1 MMNTIKFLALAIFF
15 IWANQSHSA
24 TITRFSP
31 QGATSGVRQIVID
44 FDRAAVTFGET
55 KLPAPVE
62 VQCSLDSATAGTGRW
77 INERSWA
84 YDFTNPIPAGVACKA
99 ELKPQNLNFLGGV
112 IKGESQYTFNTGG
125 PTIERATPGQYAP
138 PIVEDQIF
146 LLHLTGP
153 ATLTSLRA
161 FVWCAVEGLGER
173 VPIRL
178 ISGADRDAVIEA
190 GNLQEEANKAP
201 LSVVTLACNR
211 RLPSSAKIQLVYGQ
225 GIVSAVQ
232 SGEEVKTTTEQRLDF
247 TVREPFT
254 ANFNCE
260 RENARSGC
268 VPILPLT
275 LNFNAPV
282 PTALL
287 QSIRLTSGTK
297 TYPATLTDESGA
309 SMADAQ
315 AADYATTV
323 KFTGVF
329 PENTEFVIEL
339 PQALKDDSN
348 RLLSNAS
355 SFPLKVTTGAMPA
368 LAKFS
373 AAPFGVIERLADD
386 QGVGILPLTVRN
398 VEARLNIKELPVTQ
412 KRGTVTDLRLNSD
425 ADIIAWYRKTL
436 QYHEAWIERKHAEK
450 DATSPLPPVVSKERE
465 SEVETRSMSLLSKIE
480 STTQL
485 ELPAQSASDK
495 RPFEVIGV
503 PLTPGFHVIE
513 LTSQQLGQRLLD
525 ERYGETRPMFV
536 RTSALVTNLG
546 VHFKLGREN
555 SVAWVTTLDQGKPVP
570 GASVQ
575 ISDCHGRA
583 LAQAVTDSTGIASF
597 KGISPQA
604 PMCSEKNEYL
614 RAYFISA
621 RAPQPQSLK
630 LNASPIEDIA
640 FTWSSWD
647 KGIEPWRFNVPTS
660 QEATPDQRVH
670 TIFDRSLVR
679 AGETV
684 SMKHILRAETSH
696 GFDRVARPPSSYL
709 ITHVGSGQEYKGQ
722 VLWSTSAT
730 GGQSAQSTFKL
741 PRNAKLGLYT
751 VALVDKNKIQ
761 ESGNFRVE
769 EFRLPIFSGQI
780 KPDTNAPLVRTQ
792 KLPLDVQV
800 AYLSGGAAA
809 NLPVQVSALVR
820 DKALT
825 FPNYEDFIFRT
836 PRGLESSPGAA
847 AQVSEQQPGQRLIA
861 NKMPLVLDK
870 VGSGKLTIDS
880 IPSAKEVKELLLEA
894 TYADPSGEIQT
905 IRNLQTLWPA
915 QVIAGIKTEH
925 WVSAGETLKLQAL
938 ALDLTGQAQ
947 SKVALEVSAI
957 SRKVES
963 VRKRLVGGFYSY
975 DNKTI
980 TKDLGVVCRGTSDTR
995 GLMSCDAK
1003 LDQAGEVELIVTA
1016 RDPAG
1021 NQIQAA
1027 TSVYV
1032 TRQGEIWF
1040 GADDH
1045 DRMDVL
1051 PEKKTYQPGEIAK
1064 FQVRMPFRQATAL
1077 VAIEREGILETRVV
1091 ELKGDDP
1098 TIAIEVK
1105 AGWSPNVYVSVL
1117 ALRGRLRAVPW
1128 YSFFTWGYRAPT
1140 KWWADYTNPDH
1151 DDFVAPTSM
1160 VDLSKPTYRF
1170 GMGSIRVGDAAHR
1183 LNVKVE
1189 TDRSTYPVRDKA
1201 QVTVTVTLPNQQPAA
1216 HAEIALAAVDKAL
1229 LELMPNK
1236 SWNLLEGMLVPR
1248 AWGVVTSTAQMEIVG
1263 RRHYGRKAVPAGGG
1277 GGRNTTRELLDTLLL
1292 WNPKIILDEKG
1303 QAQVTVPL
1311 NDALTTFE
1319 IVAIAD
1325 LSTGLFGTGKTTI
1338 QSMQDLQII
1347 SGLPPLVREGDQY
1360 QAQVTL
1366 RNTTDKPMKLMVEA
1380 NHQTLT
1386 LPPQLLELEPRTA
1399 GQVSWMVTVANQMTQ
1414 PELDTL
1420 IWQIRAKDSL
1430 SQTQDGLRINQR
1442 VTPAVPVTVQQATLL
1457 QLEGPFALEV
1467 KVPTDALAERG
1478 GVKLSF
1484 SRSLTQGLPSV
1495 RAWLASYPFSCLEQ
1509 STSKALGMRD
1519 HALWAELLTQLPGY
1533 LDRDGLATYF
1543 PPKAGDSNRGSD
1555 TLTAYLLSAAHEAQT
1570 LDPTFGIPRDLA
1582 APMLKGLSAFV
1593 QGKIERQSWSTES
1606 DLDVRKLT
1614 ALEALSRYGAA
1625 QPQMLDSI
1633 ELAPAKWPTH
1643 AVIDWLNILNRM
1655 PNIRGREQH
1664 RAQAN
1669 QVLRGRLVF
1678 QGSRASF
1685 STERNDA
1692 WWWLMQN
1699 GDVNAARLSLLT
1711 LTDPTWKTDSSRL
1724 LTGLIARQQ
1733 KGAWS
1738 TTTANLWGSLALEQ
1752 FAKVHEATPV
1762 TGKIGASL
1770 GQTMSVVEMS
1780 AESPAS
1786 MVLAWPV
1793 SDQTDT
1799 LRITPVGTGRPWVGI
1814 QSLAAIPLT
1823 APRFA
1828 GFQIKR
1834 SVNPIEQA
1842 DKTLPPGTF
1851 SRGDIVR
1858 ITLEFNA
1865 STEMTWVALTDAIPA
1880 GATILGSGLG
1890 RDSQIAINGEKQE
1903 TKAWLAYQERSLDG
1917 LRAYY
1922 EYVPAGIS
1930 KLQYTIRLNNSG
1942 TFSLPATRVEA
1953 MYAPEMFGETPN
1965 VQVVVR

>member
-1 MMNTIKFLALAIFF
+1 MNTLKFLAFVLLLCFASLSQ
-15 IWANQSHSA
+15 AA

-31 QGATSGVRQIVID
+31 QGATSGVRQIVVD
-44 FDRAAVTFGET
+44 FDRAAVAFGEA
-55 KLPAPVE
+55 KLPAPID
-62 VQCSLDSATAGTGRW
+62 VQCSLDGAAKGSGRW
-77 INERSWA
+77 LNERSWA
-84 YDFTNPIPAGVACKA
+84 YDFTNEVPPGVVCTA
-99 ELKPQNLNFLGGV
+99 ELQPIGSGFLGGS
-112 IKGESQYTFNTGG
+112 IQGDTQYLFNTGG
-125 PTIERATPGQYAP
+125 PVIERAQPGRYG
-138 PIVEDQIF
+138 PIAEDQIF
-146 LLHLTGP
+146 VLNLTGP
-153 ATLTSLRA
+153 ATLASIRSH
-161 FVWCAVEGLGER
+161 VWCAVEGLGER
-173 VPIRL
+173 VPVRL
-178 ISGADRDAVIEA
+178 ISGTDRDAIIEA
-190 GNLQEEANKAP
+190 SFLEDEAKKDP

-211 RLPSSAKIQLVYGQ
+211 RLPASAKIQLVYGR
-225 GIVSAVQ
+225 GITSAIK
-232 SGEEVKTTTEQRLDF
+232 SGSDVKTTSEQRLDF

-254 ANFNCE
+254 ANFYCE

-268 VPILPLT
+268 IPILPLT

-297 TYPATLTDESGA
+297 TYPAMLTESSGTGMDDTQ
-309 SMADAQ
+309 S
-315 AADYATTV
+315 ADYATAVT
-323 KFTGVF
+323 FAGVL
-329 PENTEFVIEL
+329 PENTEFMIEL
-339 PQALKDDSN
+339 PSALKDDSD
-348 RLLSNAS
+348 RTLSNAT
-355 SFPLKVTTGAMPA
+355 SFPFKVNTGAMPA

-373 AAPFGVIERLADD
+373 AAPFGVIERLADQ
-386 QGVGILPLTVRN
+386 QGVGVLPLTVRN
-398 VEARLNIKELPVTQ
+398 VEARLDIKELPVTQ
-412 KRGTVTDLRLNSD
+412 KRGKVTDLRLHSD

-436 QYHEAWIERKHAEK
+436 TYNSAWINRKQAQK
-450 DATSPLPPVVSKERE
+450 DARSPLPPVIYKDRE
-465 SEVETRSMSLLSKIE
+465 NEVETRTVSLISQLE

-485 ELPAQSASDK
+485 ELPAQATSDK

-503 PLTPGFHVIE
+503 PLTPGFHIVEIA
-513 LTSQQLGQRLLD
+513 SQQLGKRLLD
-525 ERYGETRPMFV
+525 EQYGETRTMYV
-536 RTSALVTNLG
+536 RTSALITNLG

-555 SVAWVTTLDQGKPVP
+555 AVAWVTTLDQGTPVA

-583 LAQAVTDSTGIASF
+583 LAQVVTDSTGIASF

-604 PMCSEKNEYL
+604 PLCDENYEYL
-614 RAYFISA
+614 RAYFVSA

-630 LNASPIEDIA
+630 LNAPSIEDIA
-640 FTWSSWD
+640 FTWSNWD

-660 QEATPDQRVH
+660 HDARPDQRIH
-670 TIFDRSLVR
+670 TIFDRTLVR

-684 SMKHILRAETSH
+684 SMKHILRAETSR
-696 GFDRVARPPSSYL
+696 GFDRAANPPSSYL
-709 ITHVGSGQEYKGQ
+709 ITHVGSGQQYKGE

-741 PRNAKLGLYT
+741 PRNAKLGLYQ
-751 VALVDKNKIQ
+751 VGLVNKNQIQ
-761 ESGNFRVE
+761 ESGEFRVE
-769 EFRLPIFSGQI
+769 EFRLPVLRGQI

-792 KLPLDVQV
+792 TLPVDVQV
-800 AYLSGGAAA
+800 AYVSGGAAA

-820 DKALT
+820 DKALA
-825 FPNYEDFIFRT
+825 FPSYEEFIFKT
-836 PRGLESSPGAA
+836 PRGLEASSVNVT
-847 AQVSEQQPGQRLIA
+847 QYLESQQAQRLVA
-861 NKMPLVLDK
+861 NKIPLVLDK
-870 VGSGKLTIDS
+870 LGSGKLTIDS
-880 IPSAKEVKELLLEA
+880 IPTTKEAKELLLEA
-894 TYADPSGEIQT
+894 TYSDPSGEVQT
-905 IRNLQTLWPA
+905 IRKVQTLWPA
-915 QVIAGIKTEH
+915 QVVAGIKTES
-925 WVSAGETLKLQAL
+925 WVSVGQTLKLQAL
-938 ALDLTGQAQ
+938 ALDVTGQAQ
-947 SKVALEVSAI
+947 AKIALEVNAI

-963 VRKRLVGGFYSY
+963 ARKRLVGGFYSY

-980 TKDLGVVCRGTSDTR
+980 TKDLGVVCRGTSDAR
-995 GLMSCDAK
+995 GLMTCDAK
-1003 LDQAGEVELIVTA
+1003 LDQIGEVELIVTA
-1016 RDPAG
+1016 RDTAG

-1098 TIAIEVK
+1098 TISVEVK

-1117 ALRGRLRAVPW
+1117 ALRGRLRVVPW
-1128 YSFFTWGYRAPT
+1128 YSFFTWGYRTPT
-1140 KWWADYTNPDH
+1140 RWWSDYTNPDH
-1151 DDFVAPTSM
+1151 NDFVAPTSM

-1170 GMGSIRVGDAAHR
+1170 GMGSIQVGDAAHR

-1189 TDRSTYPVRDKA
+1189 TDRTAYPVRDQA

-1216 HAEIALAAVDKAL
+1216 HAEIALAAVDQAL

-1248 AWGVVTSTAQMEIVG
+1248 AWGVATSTAQMEIIG

-1277 GGRNTTRELLDTLLL
+1277 GGRNSTRELLDTLLL
-1292 WNPKIILDEKG
+1292 WNPKIVLDEKG
-1303 QAQVTVPL
+1303 QARVTVPL
-1311 NDALTTFE
+1311 NDALTSFE

-1325 LSTGLFGTGKTTI
+1325 VSTGLFGTGKTTI
-1338 QSMQDLQII
+1338 RSTQDLQII

-1360 QAQVTL
+1360 QAQMTL

-1380 NHQTLT
+1380 NHQTLS
-1386 LPPQLLELEPRTA
+1386 LPAQALELEPRTA
-1399 GQVSWMVTVANQMTQ
+1399 GQVSWTVTVANQTSQ
-1414 PELDTL
+1414 PVLDAL

-1430 SQTQDGLRINQR
+1430 SQTQDALQVNQR
-1442 VTPAVPVTVQQATLL
+1442 VTSSVPITVQQATLL
-1457 QLEGPFALEV
+1457 QLDGPYSLEL
-1467 KVPTDALAERG
+1467 KPPADALSQRG

-1495 RAWLASYPFSCLEQ
+1495 RTWLASYPFTCLEQ
-1509 STSKALGMRD
+1509 STSKALGIRD
-1519 HALWAELLTQLPGY
+1519 PTLWADLLTQLPGY
-1533 LDRDGLATYF
+1533 LDSDGLANYF
-1543 PPKAGDSNRGSD
+1543 PPRAGDRNRGSD
-1555 TLTAYLLSAAHEAQT
+1555 TLTAYLLSAAHEAKT
-1570 LDPTFGIPRDLA
+1570 LDPTFGIPPALA
-1582 APMLKGLSAFV
+1582 TPMLEGLSAFV
-1593 QGKIERQSWSTES
+1593 EGRIERQSWSAQS
-1606 DLDVRKLT
+1606 DLDVRKLA
-1614 ALEALSRYGAA
+1614 ALEALSRYGQA
-1625 QPQMLDSI
+1625 QPKMLDSI
-1633 ELAPAKWPTH
+1633 EIAPKKWPTH

-1655 PNIRGREQH
+1655 PSLRGREQH

-1669 QVLRGRLVF
+1669 QVLRSRLVF
-1678 QGSRASF
+1678 QGSRAGF
-1685 STERNDA
+1685 STERDDA

-1711 LTDPTWKTDSSRL
+1711 LTDPVWKADSGRL

-1752 FAKVHEATPV
+1752 FAKVRESTPV
-1762 TGKIGASL
+1762 TGKFGASL
-1770 GQTMSVVEMS
+1770 GQTLSVVDLS
-1780 AESPAS
+1780 TESSTS
-1786 MVLAWPV
+1786 MLLDWPTGG
-1793 SDQTDT
+1793 QTET
-1799 LRITPVGTGRPWVGI
+1799 LNITPVGTGRPWVGV

-1851 SRGDIVR
+1851 SRGDILR

-1865 STEMTWVALTDAIPA
+1865 SSAMTWVALTDAIPA

-1890 RDSQIAINGEKQE
+1890 RDSQIATKGEQQE
-1903 TKAWLAYQERSLDG
+1903 ANAWLAYQERSLEA
-1917 LRAYY
+1917 LKAYY
-1922 EYVPAGIS
+1922 EYVPAGVS
-1930 KLQYTIRLNNSG
+1930 KLQYTIRLNSAG
-1942 TFSLPATRVEA
+1942 TFSLPPSRVEA

-1965 VQVVVR
+1965 QPVIVR

>member
-1 MMNTIKFLALAIFF
+1 MNTIRLLALIIFCSF
-15 IWANQSHSA
+15 VSQSQAA

-55 KLPAPVE
+55 KLPVPVE
-62 VQCSLDSATAGTGRW
+62 VLCSLDRATAGSGRW
-77 INERSWA
+77 LNERSWA
-84 YDFTNPIPAGVACKA
+84 YDFTNEVPAGVVCTA
-99 ELKPQNLNFLGGV
+99 ELKPIDSGFLDGSIQGD
-112 IKGESQYTFNTGG
+112 SRYTFNTGG
-125 PTIERATPGQYAP
+125 PVIERATPGRYSP
-138 PIVEDQIF
+138 SIVEDQIF
-146 LLHLTGP
+146 VLHLSGP
-153 ATLTSLRA
+153 ATLESLRA
-161 FVWCAVEGLGER
+161 RVWCAVEGLGER
-173 VPIRL
+173 VPVRL
-178 ISGADRDAVIEA
+178 ISGEDRDAVIEA
-190 GNLQEEANKAP
+190 SNLQKEAKSEP

-211 RLPSSAKIQLVYGQ
+211 RLPPSAQIQLVYAR
-225 GIVSAVQ
+225 GIVSAAVT
-232 SGEEVKTTTEQRLDF
+232 GAEVRTTNEQRLDF

-254 ANFNCE
+254 ANFTCE

-268 VPILPLT
+268 VPILPLNLYFT
-275 LNFNAPV
+275 APV
-282 PTALL
+282 PSTLL

-297 TYPATLTDESGA
+297 TYPAILTDESGQRID
-309 SMADAQ
+309 SAQ
-315 AADYATTV
+315 LPNYANGV
-323 KFTGVF
+323 QFAGVF
-329 PENTEFVIEL
+329 PENTEFTIEL
-339 PQALKDDSN
+339 PQAVKDDSS
-348 RLLSNAS
+348 RPLSNATL
-355 SFPLKVTTGAMPA
+355 FPFKVKTGAMPA

-373 AAPFGVIERLADD
+373 AAPFGVIERLAEQ

-398 VEARLNIKELPVTQ
+398 VETHLDVKELAVTQ
-412 KRGTVTDLRLNSD
+412 KRGKVTDLRLNSD

-436 QYHEAWIERKHAEK
+436 TYNSAWIDRKRAQQ
-450 DATSPLPPVVSKERE
+450 DAKSPLPPVVSKDRE
-465 SEVETRSMSLLSKIE
+465 DEVETRSISLISQIE

-485 ELPAQSASDK
+485 ELPAQSANDK

-503 PLTPGFHVIE
+503 PLTPGFHVVEIA
-513 LTSQQLGQRLLD
+513 SQQLGQRLLD
-525 ERYGETRPMFV
+525 ERYGEARTMYV

-546 VHFKLGREN
+546 IHFKLGREN
-555 SVAWVTTLDQGKPVP
+555 SVAWVTTLDQGTPVT

-583 LAQAVTDSTGIASF
+583 LAQAITDSTGIANF
-597 KGISPQA
+597 KGISPQ
-604 PMCSEKNEYL
+604 PPLCDKSNEYL
-614 RAYFISA
+614 KAYFVSA

-630 LNASPIEDIA
+630 PNALPIEDIA
-640 FTWSSWD
+640 FTWSNWD
-647 KGIEPWRFNVPTS
+647 KGIESWRFNVPS
-660 QEATPDQRVH
+660 SRDAIPDQRVH
-670 TIFDRSLVR
+670 TIFDRTLVR

-696 GFDRVARPPSSYL
+696 GLDRVANPPSSYS
-709 ITHVGSGQEYKGQ
+709 ITHVGSGQEYKGE
-722 VLWSTSAT
+722 LRWSTSAT
-730 GGQSAQSTFKL
+730 GGQSAQSTFTL
-741 PRNAKLGLYT
+741 PRNAKLGLYK
-751 VALVDKNKIQ
+751 VALVNKNQTQ
-761 ESGNFRVE
+761 ESGDFRVE
-769 EFRLPIFSGQI
+769 EFRLPIFTGQI
-780 KPDTNAPLVRTQ
+780 KPDTNAPLLRTQ
-792 KLPLDVQV
+792 KLPIDVQV
-800 AYLSGGAAA
+800 AYLSGGAASG
-809 NLPVQVSALVR
+809 LPVQVSALVR

-825 FPNYEDFIFRT
+825 FPNHEEFIFKT
-836 PRGLESSPGAA
+836 PRGLQSRSEGADQDSESQS
-847 AQVSEQQPGQRLIA
+847 GQRLVA

-880 IPSAKEVKELLLEA
+880 IPAAKEVKELLLEA
-894 TYADPSGEIQT
+894 TYADPSGEVQT

-915 QVIAGIKTEH
+915 QVIAGIKTEN
-925 WVSAGETLKLQAL
+925 WVSVGQTLKLQAL

-947 SKVALEVSAI
+947 PKIALEVSAV

-963 VRKRLVGGFYSY
+963 ARKRTVGGFYSY

-980 TKDLGVVCRGTSDTR
+980 VKDLGIVCRGMSDAR
-995 GLMSCDAK
+995 GLMACDAR

-1016 RDPAG
+1016 RDTVG

-1051 PEKKTYQPGEIAK
+1051 PEKKNYQPGEIAK

-1098 TIAIEVK
+1098 TIAIEVR

-1117 ALRGRLRAVPW
+1117 ALRGRLRVVPW

-1170 GMGSIRVGDAAHR
+1170 GMGSIQVGDAAHR

-1189 TDRSTYPVRDKA
+1189 TDRTAYPVRDKA
-1201 QVTVTVTLPNQQPAA
+1201 RVTVTVTLPNQQPAA

-1229 LELMPNK
+1229 LELRPNR

-1248 AWGVVTSTAQMEIVG
+1248 AWGVATSTAQMEIVG

-1277 GGRNTTRELLDTLLL
+1277 GGRSPTRELLDTLLL
-1292 WNPKIILDEKG
+1292 WNPQIVLDEKG

-1338 QSMQDLQII
+1338 QSTQDLQII

-1380 NHQTLT
+1380 NHQTLN
-1386 LPPQLLELEPRTA
+1386 LPTQTLELAPRTT
-1399 GQVSWMVTVANQMTQ
+1399 GQVSWMVTVANQSTQ
-1414 PELDTL
+1414 PVLDTL

-1430 SQTQDGLRINQR
+1430 SQTQDGLKVNQR
-1442 VTPAVPVTVQQATLL
+1442 VTPAVPETVQQATLL
-1457 QLEGPFALEV
+1457 QLDGPYALEV
-1467 KVPTDALAERG
+1467 KPPAGALAQRG
-1478 GVKLSF
+1478 GIKLSL

-1519 HALWAELLTQLPGY
+1519 HALWADVLTQLPGY
-1533 LDRDGLATYF
+1533 LDSDGLATYF
-1543 PPKAGDSNRGSD
+1543 PPKAGDRNRGSD
-1555 TLTAYLLSAAHEAQT
+1555 TLTAYLLSAAQEAQT
-1570 LDPTFGIPRDLA
+1570 LDPTFGIPSDLA
-1582 APMLKGLSAFV
+1582 APMLKGLSDFV
-1593 QGKIERQSWSTES
+1593 QGKIERQSWSNQS
-1606 DLDVRKLT
+1606 DLAVRKLA
-1614 ALEALSRYGAA
+1614 ALEALSRYGRV
-1625 QPQMLDSI
+1625 QPRMLDSI
-1633 ELAPAKWPTH
+1633 EITPKIWPTH
-1643 AVIDWLNILNRM
+1643 TVIDWLNILNRM
-1655 PNIRGREQH
+1655 PNLRGREQH

-1669 QVLRGRLVF
+1669 QVLRARLVF
-1678 QGSRASF
+1678 QGSRAGF
-1685 STERNDA
+1685 STERDDA

-1711 LTDPTWKTDSSRL
+1711 LTDPAWNSDSGRL

-1752 FAKVHEATPV
+1752 FAKVREATPV

-1770 GQTMSVVEMS
+1770 GETLSVVEMS
-1780 AESPAS
+1780 TESPAS

-1793 SDQTDT
+1793 NDQTAT
-1799 LRITPVGTGRPWVGI
+1799 LRITPLGTGRPWVGI

-1823 APRFA
+1823 APRYA
-1828 GFQIKR
+1828 GFQLKR

-1890 RDSQIAINGEKQE
+1890 RDSQIATNGEKQE
-1903 TKAWLAYQERSLDG
+1903 TNAWLAYQERSLEG

-1930 KLQYTIRLNNSG
+1930 KLQYTIRLNSSG
-1942 TFSLPATRVEA
+1942 SFSLPATRVEA

-1965 VQVVVR
+1965 VQVIVR